1 MNADYEKK
9 IYMYCDDVN
18 KFARTLDYN
27 MSIEIKKDIVISRL
41 KLDDAYLYEYEILI
55 ESMIEVYFEIVPCPC
70 TVS

>member
-9 IYMYCDDVN
+9 IYTYCDDVN
-18 KFARTLDYN
+18 RFAHTLDYN

-55 ESMIEVYFEIVPCPC
+55 ECLIEVYFEIVPCPC